1 VKTGTYAA
9 VDVGTTK
16 VCTIVGEVVTTGE
29 SAPPGRGP
37 ISGTPSLRI
46 LGVGVAPSSGLSR
59 GMVDNIRQAT
69 EAIRA
74 SVEKAERASGTRIL
88 SAHVG
93 LSGSHIESLNN
104 RGIVAVPD
112 RARPISRDDIARA
125 LEGAKI
131 LSIPSNREILHV
143 VPRYFV
149 VDGQDS
155 VSDPLGMYGQRLD
168 VEAHI
173 ITVAS
178 SAVANVTKVVEG
190 AGVQVDELVLE
201 PLAAAEAVLATE
213 EKRQGV
219 VLADIGGG
227 STDVAVYV
235 EGTVQHTATL
245 PVGGNHVTKDLVVGM
260 RCPYHSAEEAKEVYG
275 HALPSTVPPDETIE
289 LEAFGAERQRT
300 FPRRQL
306 CEIVQARV
314 EEILEMTMTE
324 VARAVDTRQ
333 ISAGLVLTGGTA
345 RLPGIDF
352 LAEQVTGVPA
362 RVGYPQ
368 NIFGL
373 IDELMDPSFATSV
386 GLLQWA
392 VGAHETM
399 LSAQGPAGPGPL
411 DGLFR
416 KLGDWFRV
424 LLPE

>member
-9 VDVGTTK
+9 IDIGTSK
-16 VCTIVGEVVTTGE
+16 VCTLVGEVSSIEAG
-29 SAPPGRGP
+29 PGAGQA
-37 ISGTPSLRI
+37 LRI
-46 LGVGVAPSSGLSR
+46 LGVGVAPSQGISR
-59 GMVDNIRQAT
+59 GMVHNIREAQ

-93 LSGSHIESLNN
+93 IGGAHIESINN

-112 RARPISRDDIARA
+112 RTHPISRDDIARA

-131 LSIPSNREILHV
+131 ISIPSNREILHV

-149 VDGQDS
+149 VDGQDM
-155 VSDPLGMYGQRLD
+155 VSDPLGMFGQRLD

-178 SAVANVTKVVEG
+178 SAIANVTKVVEG
-190 AGVQVDELVLE
+190 AGVQADELVLE
-201 PLAAAEAVLATE
+201 PLAAAEAVLTGE

-219 VLADIGGG
+219 ILADIGGG
-227 STDVAVYV
+227 STDIAVYL
-235 EGTVQHTATL
+235 EGAIHHTATL
-245 PVGGNHVTKDLVVGM
+245 PVGGTHVTKDLVVGL

-275 HALPSTVPPDETIE
+275 HALPSTVPADQMVEIE
-289 LEAFGAERQRT
+289 SFGAERQRSYS
-300 FPRRQL
+300 RRQI

-314 EEILEMTMTE
+314 EEILEMIMTE
-324 VARAVDTRQ
+324 AGRTVEPRMV
-333 ISAGLVLTGGTA
+333 SAGLVLTGGTA

-352 LAEQVTGVPA
+352 LAEQVTGLPV

-368 NIFGL
+368 HIFGL
-373 IDELMDPSFATSV
+373 IDELVDPAYATSV

-392 VGAHETM
+392 VGAHELVM
-399 LSAQGPAGPGPL
+399 SARMPAGPTAL

-416 KLGDWFRV
+416 KIGSWFRV